1 MNELRMVLV
10 GGTVHFTRE
19 LTMPRPVGARNH
31 DFEQK
36 RMALVDALTDFAL
49 TADLRRPSLRQFAI
63 AAQASEP
70 TLRHYFDDRQ
80 GVVAAILENM
90 GSRGKWIWE
99 LVANPAAN
107 PTEAL
112 EEYYRIADAGM
123 QYGQFTRA
131 HAFGLIEGVADE
143 VAGRAY
149 LKFLLEPGLESIII
163 KLKGTPGAPRT
174 RDALRAAAFAA
185 MAPLLFISI
194 HQKLLGGAE
203 EAPINTQATIEHLQS
218 WLGGALSA

>member
-1 MNELRMVLV
+1 
-10 GGTVHFTRE
+10 
-19 LTMPRPVGARNH
+19 
-31 DFEQK
+31 
-36 RMALVDALTDFAL
+36 MALVDALTDFAL